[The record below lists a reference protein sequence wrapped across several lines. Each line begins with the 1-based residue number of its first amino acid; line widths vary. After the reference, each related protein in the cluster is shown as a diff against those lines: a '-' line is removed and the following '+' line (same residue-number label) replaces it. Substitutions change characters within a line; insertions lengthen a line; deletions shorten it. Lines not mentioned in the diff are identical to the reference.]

1 MALEENWIL
10 LVMQWDTLT
19 DKCWESIICISIQL
33 GKDQKYVVYLPFFRL
48 IISDHQEIIT
58 LVRFKDL
65 TDLLWIA
72 RLALKIPHM
81 KDLSEMILHH
91 GAVLLLNLKEL

>member
-1 MALEENWIL
+1 MIGMSEPLVSESVHFNFRYFVVLEENWIL

-65 TDLLWIA
+65 TDLL
-72 RLALKIPHM
+72 
-81 KDLSEMILHH
+81 
-91 GAVLLLNLKEL
+91 